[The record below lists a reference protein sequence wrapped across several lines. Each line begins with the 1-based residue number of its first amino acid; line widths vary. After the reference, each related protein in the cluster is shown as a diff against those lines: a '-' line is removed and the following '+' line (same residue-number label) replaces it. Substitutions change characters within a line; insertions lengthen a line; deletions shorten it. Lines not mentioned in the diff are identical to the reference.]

1 MGKLKF
7 FLLNKIQGLV
17 DEKGQS
23 MVEYGLLIALISVV
37 LMATIVS
44 LQMSIKELY
53 PVLEP
58 YFTPIT

>member
-1 MGKLKF
+1 MSKLRF
-7 FLLNKIQGLV
+7 ILLNKIQGLV
-17 DEKGQS
+17 DENGQS

-37 LMATIVS
+37 LMITIIS
-44 LQMSIKELY
+44 LQMSVSELY

>member
-7 FLLNKIQGLV
+7 ILLNKLQRLV

-23 MVEYGLLIALISVV
+23 MVEYGLIIALIAVV
-37 LMATIVS
+37 LMVTVTS
-44 LQMSIKELY
+44 LQMSIRELY